1 MLLLRNELAHRES
14 LIKRGAYL
22 MKIALGPVQGQ
33 SFTAQFWWRG
43 GDMSKTFTYKEYFGY
58 SGTQPPTLLKRP
70 CQIARDVISEILTRR
85 GI

>member
-1 MLLLRNELAHRES
+1 MVLLRKELAHRES

-22 MKIALGPVQGQ
+22 MKIALEPVQGQ

-43 GDMSKTFTYKEYFGY
+43 GDMRKTFTYKDYFGY
-58 SGTQPPTLLKRP
+58 SGTQRPTLLKRP
-70 CQIARDVISEILTRR
+70 CQIARELVQEILARR